1 MIEAVFLDLSRIEN
15 GSLESVIYRRI
26 GSLAETDVISRLYWF
41 FKPPAYSNA
50 PWSKGVRSQTN
61 SSELASPSGPDLQK
75 KYKRE
80 TKLWRRLKIGCP

>member
-26 GSLAETDVISRLYWF
+26 GSLAEADVISRLYWF

-50 PWSKGVRSQTN
+50 PWSKGVHSQTN
-61 SSELASPSGPDLQK
+61 SSEPASPLGPDLQK
-75 KYKRE
+75 
-80 TKLWRRLKIGCP
+80 I